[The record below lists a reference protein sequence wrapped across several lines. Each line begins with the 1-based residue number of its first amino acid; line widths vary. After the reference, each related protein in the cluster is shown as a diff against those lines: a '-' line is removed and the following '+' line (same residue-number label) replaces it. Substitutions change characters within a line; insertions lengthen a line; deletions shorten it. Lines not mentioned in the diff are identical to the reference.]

1 MKKII
6 LSLMLCVF
14 LCMGGYA
21 QDGVFKGK
29 IYNAEYDVF
38 IEMNLYEETVRI
50 PGQDILGAVYGY
62 LKKNTDSRVWIIM
75 GVKIEVDGR
84 TATLD
89 IVNDYGS
96 EDLVALLRVDSDGSY
111 TLTQQ
116 EGSTMKVAGKGK
128 WIRLPK
134 VIGFT
139 KKRETV
145 K

>member
-1 MKKII
+1 MKKIL
-6 LSLMLCVF
+6 LSLMLCVLF
-14 LCMGGYA
+14 CVGGYA

-29 IYNAEYDVF
+29 IYNAEYDVY
-38 IEMNLYEETVRI
+38 IEMNLYEETVTI

-62 LKKNTDSRVWIIM
+62 VKRNTDSRVWIIM
-75 GVKIEVDGR
+75 GVKIVDDGK
-84 TATLD
+84 AASLD

-96 EDLVALLRVDSDGSY
+96 EDLVALLRVENDGSY
-111 TLTQQ
+111 TLTQH

-128 WIRLPK
+128 WIKLPK

-139 KKRETV
+139 RKKEVV